1 MLPPTYVFEGLR
13 GVLIDHVVRWDL
25 LAQGFAIDVV
35 LFAAAS
41 AAFGLLLKSARR
53 AGTLLQTGE

>member
-1 MLPPTYVFEGLR
+1 
-13 GVLIDHVVRWDL
+13 VLIDHLIRREL
-25 LAQGFAIDVV
+25 LAQGLAIDVV

-41 AAFGLLLKSARR
+41 AGFGMLLQSARR